1 MTRRG
6 RGASVW
12 WGGVGAGVERGALS
26 GEKKINAGSYRGAT
40 FSILFCGNRQLFLVG
55 SMGIISK
62 RSGASA

>member
-1 MTRRG
+1 M
-6 RGASVW
+6 
-12 WGGVGAGVERGALS
+12 ERGALS

-40 FSILFCGNRQLFLVG
+40 LSILFCGNRQLFLVG